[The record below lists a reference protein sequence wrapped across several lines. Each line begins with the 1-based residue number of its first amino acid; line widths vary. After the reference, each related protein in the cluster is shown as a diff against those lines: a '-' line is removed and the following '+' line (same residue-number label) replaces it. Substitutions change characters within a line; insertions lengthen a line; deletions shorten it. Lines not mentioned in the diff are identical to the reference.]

1 MVLLTRALGKEK
13 QKENNLEVGSAEIG
27 FGRSLLHI
35 ELTDNYVRCS
45 VYGRS
50 RTYKFDSGHEEPTL
64 LPYKCNA
71 RTEHEESC
79 WSPFP
84 PHLRLIITGY

>member
-13 QKENNLEVGSAEIG
+13 QKENNLEVGGAEIG

-50 RTYKFDSGHEEPTL
+50 RTLDMNETLVYCLNPDFDIFM
-64 LPYKCNA
+64 N
-71 RTEHEESC
+71 
-79 WSPFP
+79 
-84 PHLRLIITGY
+84 HL

>member
-13 QKENNLEVGSAEIG
+13 QKENNLEVGGAEIG

-45 VYGRS
+45 MFGIWEV
-50 RTYKFDSGHEEPTL
+50 KDL
-64 LPYKCNA
+64 Q
-71 RTEHEESC
+71 
-79 WSPFP
+79 
-84 PHLRLIITGY
+84 I